1 MKLKENFVLRQV
13 AGNWVVLPLGAA
25 ELDCADML
33 SLNDAGAMLWKVL
46 EKEPD
51 PKALVAALT
60 AEYDVSQQQ
69 AQEDVEAFLQ
79 KLICAGCI
87 EQKEENL

>member
-13 AGNWVVLPLGAA
+13 AGNWVVIPVGDAALGF
-25 ELDCADML
+25 DGML
-33 SLNDAGAMLWKVL
+33 TLNDTGAMLWKVL
-46 EKEPD
+46 EKDPD

-60 AEYDVSQQQ
+60 AEYDVSHQQ

-87 EQKEENL
+87 EDKEETL